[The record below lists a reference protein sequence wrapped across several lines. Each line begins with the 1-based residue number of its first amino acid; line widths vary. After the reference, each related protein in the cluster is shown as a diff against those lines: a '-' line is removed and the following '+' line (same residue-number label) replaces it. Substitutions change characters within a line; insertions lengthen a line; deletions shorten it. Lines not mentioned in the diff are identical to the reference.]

1 MISNVYI
8 KKSRSNDLDE
18 MSTFLNSLNLING
31 ANLDHLVELII
42 SNIGSSSIKLN
53 KEILYKLIILLSINC
68 DNHVANSFLN
78 KLFVLS
84 KMEKTNAYEESILI
98 KLRQE
103 INSFHPNCVNDV
115 VKSLLKQ
122 FNNQK
127 NEDYFKFFIQN
138 LISIYEWDVQNQ
150 HFMRFV

>member
-1 MISNVYI
+1 M
-8 KKSRSNDLDE
+8 
-18 MSTFLNSLNLING
+18 
-31 ANLDHLVELII
+31 
-42 SNIGSSSIKLN
+42 
-53 KEILYKLIILLSINC
+53 
-68 DNHVANSFLN
+68 ANSFLN